1 MTIRREDLAAAAAL
15 GLLQYRQIDPLLV
28 FLLQRDLH
36 AQRQAMLRARE
47 RRRGGVL
54 AWLTFGAA
62 ALATIAGVM
71 FALVLTTHGAGGP
84 SAAAWLFVLAYLGS
98 AYGALALAHVRGY
111 GMRVRLAS
119 AALVATI
126 PVAVFALQEAA

>member
-54 AWLTFGAA
+54 AWLAFGAA
-62 ALATIAGVM
+62 LLATVAGAM
-71 FALVLTTHGAGGP
+71 FALVLTTHGTGIAPGTVL
-84 SAAAWLFVLAYLGS
+84 LFVLTYIGS
-98 AYGALALAHVRGY
+98 AWGAAATARARGY

-119 AALVATI
+119 AAVVASV
-126 PVAVFALQEAA
+126 PVAVFVLQGTS